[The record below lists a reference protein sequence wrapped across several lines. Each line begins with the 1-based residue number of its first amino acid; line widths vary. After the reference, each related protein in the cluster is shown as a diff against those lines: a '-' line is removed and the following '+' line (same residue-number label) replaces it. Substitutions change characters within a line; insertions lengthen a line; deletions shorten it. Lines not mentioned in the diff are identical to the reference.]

1 MGDALSPRSAAL
13 ALALAAVAALAGCA
27 AAPQGQAQRLAASMT
42 RAIVSDNPA
51 TVAQDLTGVGKIS
64 RAEVGLLSDKFNAL
78 GHYQGLKLLAYDAA
92 KNEFAF
98 QANFTKGNARVVVRL
113 DKKGRLSAYRVF

>member
-1 MGDALSPRSAAL
+1 MGDALNPRAAAL
-13 ALALAAVAALAGCA
+13 ILAAAAFAGCA
-27 AAPQGQAQRLAASMT
+27 AAPQGQAERLADSMT
-42 RAIVSDNPA
+42 RAIVNDNPK
-51 TVAQDLTGVGKIS
+51 TVARDLTGVGSIS

-78 GHYQGLKLLAYDAA
+78 GKYEGLKLLAFNAA

-113 DKKGRLSAYRVF
+113 NKKDRLSAYRVF